1 MKFPG
6 PESVARALRMKSKY
20 CLSFLTKNW
29 TLREYPIRVR
39 RQADAPADPDSRF
52 KTYPWSA
59 QIDGWGVISG
69 TGNTRDEALSQLAV
83 NFEEQKA
90 RRASEGKLLPR
101 PGTQVPIQ
109 FASSERIAAHGPLV
123 DDFIHRVLEL
133 PWAFISD
140 GTELWHFHAKDS
152 NDEYVSRIREIYGVD
167 CSDLADASIADILDR
182 IAAPAVATA
191 IKRAAT

>member
-1 MKFPG
+1 MKWKFG
-6 PESVARALRMKSKY
+6 
-20 CLSFLTKNW
+20 LSFLKRDW
-29 TLREYPIRVR
+29 QLRDYPIRVR
-39 RQADAPADPDSRF
+39 KQGDAPADPNSRF

-69 TGNTRDEALSQLAV
+69 LGNTRDEALSQLAV

-101 PGTQVPIQ
+101 PGTHVPIQ
-109 FASSERIAAHGPLV
+109 FASTELIAAHGPLV

-140 GTELWHFHAKDS
+140 ESRLWQFPEGDPI
-152 NDEYVSRIREIYGVD
+152 DIYLDRIRTIYGVD
-167 CSDLADASIADILDR
+167 CSDLADAPICEILER
-182 IAAPAVATA
+182 IAVRQQPQPQ
-191 IKRAAT
+191 